1 MVFTL
6 QTIHASH
13 CGTSR
18 PDADSIIALA
28 SAVRDATD
36 TVTDDTPLEDHE
48 DQILETFDVNAMSDC
63 LSHKLIFQLVGDLIT
78 RKFSSTINIAD
89 DRSRRTLK
97 VGTTIMARRMAVGKD
112 DDQGL
117 DHYHRLE
124 LEHHRGFPSD
134 EV

>member
-36 TVTDDTPLEDHE
+36 TVTDDTTLEDQE